1 MRKNVQASCIGKENH
16 YFFQGQDTVDLEML
30 IGELKRIHGKLDPV
44 DLKVAGSKFQKA
56 NSLLSI
62 ENVQEASIL
71 YSEAEN
77 SAIKAV
83 LNVQKIDQLT
93 LAYKIKLTSEL
104 MRIYSRANFLP
115 LRRKNRPR

>member
-30 IGELKRIHGKLDPV
+30 NGEFKRIHEKLDPV
-44 DLKVAGSKFQKA
+44 ELKVAGKA